1 MLDNAL
7 IDHLIA
13 ELDARPIEKTV
24 FQHPSAVAAL
34 PTPALL
40 LDLPQLRKNQQ
51 RMVEATANAGL
62 QLRSHAKMHKCP
74 EVALFQINHGSSG
87 ICCAKVSEAHVMQ
100 RAGIENILITSPVQ
114 NLSSLK
120 HLAMLAASN
129 PSLSVVVDNEAGA
142 YRLNEL
148 LADRGASIGV
158 FIDIDP
164 GLGRTGIAADERLL
178 SLLDVIMTDCDR
190 LKFKGLQVYAGHCM
204 HIVDYTKR
212 RDRYSRAMAH
222 GQTAKQLIED
232 RGVSV
237 PVVSGGGTGSFDLE
251 SGIGLLTELQ
261 AGSYAFMDIE
271 YRDIAS
277 ETSNQFDWFGVA
289 LTLLVTA
296 ISQPSQR
303 SITVDAG
310 FKSLASD
317 KMVPEFLDLD
327 GVQYHWGGDEH
338 GIVSLNN
345 PSRSVQLGE
354 TLELVTPHCDP
365 TANLHDYYFVKEQ
378 EVIELWPISA
388 RGCSR

>member
-7 IDHLIA
+7 INHLTA
-13 ELDARPIEKTV
+13 DLDARPIEKTV
-24 FQHPSAVAAL
+24 LENPCLVDSL
-34 PTPALL
+34 PTPALM
-40 LDLPQLRKNQQ
+40 LDFPQLRKNQQ
-51 RMVEATANAGL
+51 RMVEATASASL

-74 EVALFQINHGSSG
+74 EVALFQLNHGSSG

-100 RAGIENILITSPVQ
+100 RAGIEDILITSPVQ
-114 NLSSLK
+114 NPSSLR
-120 HLAMLAASN
+120 HLVMLATSN
-129 PSLSVVVDNEAGA
+129 PRLNVVVDDEAGV

-148 LADRGASIGV
+148 LADCEASIGV

-164 GLGRTGIAADERLL
+164 GLGRTGIGADERLL
-178 SLLDVIMTDCDR
+178 FLLDAIMTDCDR
-190 LKFKGLQVYAGHCM
+190 LRFKGLQVYAGHCM
-204 HIVDYTKR
+204 HIVDYVKR
-212 RDRYSRAMAH
+212 KDRYSRAMAH
-222 GQTAKQLIED
+222 GQAAKQLIEA

-271 YRDIAS
+271 YREIESEAS
-277 ETSNQFDWFGVA
+277 SQFDCFGVA

-317 KMVPEFLDLD
+317 KMVPEFLDLN
-327 GVQYHWGGDEH
+327 GVQYYWGGDEH
-338 GIVSLNN
+338 GIVVLDN
-345 PSRSVQLGE
+345 PSRGIQLGD

-365 TANLHDYYFVKEQ
+365 TVNLHDYYFVKEQ
-378 EVIELWPISA
+378 DVIELWPISA

>member
-1 MLDNAL
+1 M
-7 IDHLIA
+7 
-13 ELDARPIEKTV
+13 
-24 FQHPSAVAAL
+24 
-34 PTPALL
+34 
-40 LDLPQLRKNQQ
+40 RKNQQ

-74 EVALFQINHGSSG
+74 EVALFQLSQGSSG

-100 RAGIENILITSPVQ
+100 RAGIEDILITSPVQ
-114 NLSSLK
+114 NLSSIK
-120 HLAMLAASN
+120 HLAILAASN
-129 PSLSVVVDNEAGA
+129 TRLNVVIDDELGA
-142 YRLNEL
+142 HRLNEL
-148 LADRGASIGV
+148 LVDRGASIGV

-190 LKFKGLQVYAGHCM
+190 LMFKGLQVYAGHCM
-204 HIVDYTKR
+204 HIADYTKR
-212 RDRYSRAMAH
+212 KDRYSRAMAH
-222 GQTAKQLIED
+222 GQTAKQLIEN

-271 YRDIAS
+271 YRDIES
-277 ETSNQFDWFGVA
+277 ETSNQFDWFGIA

-338 GIVSLNN
+338 GIISLNN
-345 PSRSVQLGE
+345 PSRSIQLGE

-365 TANLHDYYFVKEQ
+365 TVNLHDFYFVKEQ
-378 EVIELWPISA
+378 DVIELWPISA